1 MITQKRGLGFIL
13 IGDPGCGKTSLALQ
27 FPKPLHCLS
36 VKESGYDDLDMADD
50 IPQGCTNENVA
61 DYTQLVSAIQT
72 CAAKTLVIDAISG
85 FQELFFEYLI
95 KEHYQGKR
103 KEFYAYYQG
112 PRQHAPQVMIHV
124 TQALDNLRTRGIN
137 VILIGHTKV
146 EAERTSMGADV
157 LISTLDVD
165 LGIRNSFLKW
175 SQATL
180 FMTKQ
185 YNIDIGTASIGRGD
199 NIRIIEG
206 KAAHT
211 TPRIMYC
218 QQGGGHVAK
227 NRLNLPEVINLGK
240 SATESYLALYNNFP
254 TKIQEM
260 IRV

>member
-1 MITQKRGLGFIL
+1 MIVSKRGLGFIL

-36 VKESGYDDLDMADD
+36 VKESGFDDLDMVGD
-50 IPQGCTNENVA
+50 IPPNCTNENIA
-61 DYTQLVSAIQT
+61 DYVQLMSALQT
-72 CAAKTLVIDAISG
+72 CASKTLVLDALSG

-112 PRQHAPQVMIHV
+112 PRQHAPQVMIYI
-124 TQALDNLRTRGIN
+124 TQALDNLRARGIN
-137 VILIGHTKV
+137 VILVGHTKV

-157 LISTLDVD
+157 LISTLAVDV
-165 LGIRNSFLKW
+165 GIREAFLKW

-185 YNIDIGTASIGRGD
+185 YNIDIGTASIGKGD
-199 NIRIIEG
+199 YMRITEG
-206 KAAHT
+206 KASQT

-227 NRLNLPEVINLGK
+227 NRLNLPEVIHLGK
-240 SATESYLALYNNFP
+240 SAAESYLALYNNFP
-254 TKIQEM
+254 PKIQEA
-260 IRV
+260 IKV